1 MVKKVLVSLIFILIA
16 APLLCAEPDE
26 EKEGKRE
33 QAREETAQKPKLGFN
48 MNINMGLSSYENA
61 LGNNIAFQ
69 RFSFIPE
76 FTYGKWGLGINF
88 TFEFDGDFK
97 LRDLDNDGKA
107 DGWSKFSDYL
117 YKIYYLRYGQKGE
130 PIYGR
135 IGAFDTY
142 TLGHGLIMDRF
153 SNTLFYP
160 QVLQLGLNLDID
172 GEVVGL
178 PIVGFESV
186 VDDVLDW
193 DIMGFRLYARPLT
206 SLSTPIIKDI
216 KVGASIVADLDP
228 QEMPLSND
236 YGPPKD
242 NPDSDGV
249 SILGI
254 DTEVPIFERG
264 QSSLIAYAD
273 WATITGKGNGS
284 IIGTTYRYAWFKLFG
299 QLRFL
304 GEQFTVGYFDPFYEV
319 ERALKYDSLDA
330 VTEFYMGY
338 LAGTDLS
345 LFNFAYLFFFYSDG
359 FNDDPGPR
367 IQTGIG
373 TQEGAL
379 AKFDVGLSYDKKDIQ
394 GFKDFFKLEGGLF
407 RLQVGYKISS
417 FAKIIFIQQRTFTPS
432 GTSTNQTL
440 VETQFSF

>member
-1 MVKKVLVSLIFILIA
+1 
-16 APLLCAEPDE
+16 
-26 EKEGKRE
+26 
-33 QAREETAQKPKLGFN
+33 
-48 MNINMGLSSYENA
+48 MGLSSYENA
-61 LGNNIAFQ
+61 LGNQIAFQ

-76 FTYGKWGLGINF
+76 FTYGKWGLGINL

-97 LRDLDNDGKA
+97 LRDLDNDDKA

-142 TLGHGLIMDRF
+142 TLGHGLIMDGF

-160 QVLQLGLNLDID
+160 QVLQLGLNLDVD

-193 DIMGFRLYARPLT
+193 DVIGLRVYVRPLT
-206 SLSTPIIKDI
+206 SLSYPIIKDI
-216 KVGASIVADLDP
+216 KFGGSVVMDLDP
-228 QEMPLSND
+228 QEIQLSEE
-236 YGPPKD
+236 YGPPHD
-242 NPDSDGV
+242 HPDSETV
-249 SILGI
+249 SIVGI
-254 DTEVPIFERG
+254 DTEAPIFQRG
-264 QSSLIAYAD
+264 PSSLIAYAD
-273 WATITGKGNGS
+273 WATINGKGNGS
-284 IIGTTYRYAWFKLFG
+284 IIGTTYRYSWFKLIA

-304 GEQFTVGYFDPFYEV
+304 GEQFVVGYFDPYYEV
-319 ERALKYDSLDA
+319 ERALKYDSLD
-330 VTEFYMGY
+330 TITDFYMGY

-345 LFNFAYLFFFYSDG
+345 LFNFASFYFFYSDG
-359 FNDDPGPR
+359 FNDPPGPR
-367 IQTGIG
+367 IQAGIG

-379 AKFDVGLSYDKKDIQ
+379 PKIDVGLSYDKKDVS
-394 GFKDFFKLEGGLF
+394 GFRDFFKLSDSLF
-407 RLQVGYKISS
+407 QMKVGYKISS
-417 FAKIIFIQQRTFTPS
+417 FAKIVFIQQRTFTPS